1 MTCFEFEE
9 RLQAELDRRQS
20 ELSAESEAH
29 AAACGACRKLREQ
42 FQQIDAAVVV
52 WRSHLPVVDLTE
64 SVLRNLEAGQQQIRR
79 TGTLARRM
87 ADRRQECS
95 SHKPNDSRSGI
106 AALFVSAIALLVMLG
121 AGWQMSQKTLIVRQ
135 QSALRIETA
144 VVPVRQL
151 DVLVQ
156 DAREAYVALANQAFQ
171 HASSASFLLPPAE
184 AVTPFRGENAVD
196 GVPDSLSRPLSPL
209 GHELRNTLDSFLD
222 RVFTSQDSST

>member
-9 RLQAELDRRQS
+9 RLQAQLDRRQS

-52 WRSHLPVVDLTE
+52 WRNRLPVVDLTE
-64 SVLRNLEAGQQQIRR
+64 SVLQDLEAGQQQIHRA
-79 TGTLARRM
+79 GTLARRTT
-87 ADRRQECS
+87 DGGQECS

-106 AALFVSAIALLVMLG
+106 AALFVSAIALLVMLT
-121 AGWQMSQKTLIVRQ
+121 AGWQMSRKTLIARH
-135 QSALRIETA
+135 QSAPRIETA
-144 VVPVRQL
+144 VVPVQQL

-156 DAREAYVALANQAFQ
+156 DAREAYAALATQALQ
-171 HASSASFLLPPAE
+171 HASSASFLLLPAD

-196 GVPDSLSRPLSPL
+196 GVPDSLSRPLAPL
-209 GHELRNTLDSFLD
+209 GHELRNTFDSLLD